1 MKSISHSLLRQ
12 KEAAKTILAQLKEAG
27 IDDEESFEIAIESET
42 NLLEVISKALDKI
55 DEDDVLDAG
64 LTAKIEAFTER
75 RNAIRKQ
82 KDFLRTSIEQ
92 AMLIAEQETMRLPTA
107 TLTLRKVKPGTVIE
121 TEAEIPSRFW
131 TPQETPAPKLNKKI
145 LLEALEAGETI
156 PGARLDNG
164 SIILT
169 VRRK

>member
-64 LTAKIEAFTER
+64 LTAKIEAFIER

>member
-75 RNAIRKQ
+75 RTAIRKQ

-121 TEAEIPSRFW
+121 TEADIPSRFW
-131 TPQETPAPKLNKKI
+131 TPQETPAPKLNKKS

-164 SIILT
+164 SVSLT